1 MNRCM
6 GEGGSK
12 FYLSMVETMLFGYC
26 KATDNCYHY
35 HRWLLLLRGKR
46 NIMPGVPMTKKKA
59 KAVQYLPD
67 EKVTKFTL
75 KQLAKGVG
83 NMQL

>member
-1 MNRCM
+1 
-6 GEGGSK
+6 
-12 FYLSMVETMLFGYC
+12 
-26 KATDNCYHY
+26 
-35 HRWLLLLRGKR
+35 
-46 NIMPGVPMTKKKA
+46 MTKKKA